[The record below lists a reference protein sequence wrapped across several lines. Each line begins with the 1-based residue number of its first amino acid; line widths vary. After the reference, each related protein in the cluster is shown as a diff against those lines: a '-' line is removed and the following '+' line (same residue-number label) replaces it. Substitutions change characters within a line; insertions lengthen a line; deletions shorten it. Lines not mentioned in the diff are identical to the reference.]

1 MDYANSEIG
10 TIQDVEKLTDLIHFY
25 NGKIYV
31 DCTGSISQIPLDVKK
46 LDIDIAGFSAHKLGS
61 LKGCGVL
68 YKRIIFN
75 YLLLYMAHKN
85 MGFWWDREYTWYLN
99 SRIRCK
105 AL

>member
-10 TIQDVEKLTDLIHFY
+10 TIQDVEKFTDLIHFY

-68 YKRIIFN
+68 YKKDNIQLSPII
-75 YLLLYMAHKN
+75 YGSQEHGLLVEQRTHLA
-85 MGFWWDREYTWYLN
+85 
-99 SRIRCK
+99 S
-105 AL
+105 